1 MTSKTF
7 RRQKSCSPQKS
18 FWRQAICWRPKKYW
32 RQKIVDVKK
41 VVDQN
46 LDWSKVFFFGKA
58 AASEFTTPTCKIN
71 LETKTYSCARACS
84 QTLNSQFPADENC
97 ELKFCLR
104 ARAHTSRV
112 QKCFGQIQMLL
123 QDLLRLLLL
132 LLLLVLLPLLKQKA
146 AAAAAAA
153 QVENE
158 RSSRSSST
166 SSSSSS
172 ICVRKKNSSTLKGSS
187 C

>member
-104 ARAHTSRV
+104 ARAH
-112 QKCFGQIQMLL
+112 L
-123 QDLLRLLLL
+123 QGPKVFWSDSD
-132 LLLLVLLPLLKQKA
+132 A
-146 AAAAAAA
+146 AAGSAATAAVTAAAGAA
-153 QVENE
+153 AIVE
-158 RSSRSSST
+158 T
-166 SSSSSS
+166 KSSSSSS
-172 ICVRKKNSSTLKGSS
+172 SCSSWKRKEQQKQQH
-187 C
+187 